1 MVKGDQSPS
10 LLAITAF
17 QVRQTCFKVGGEYPS
32 LKNVESLSSNS
43 LQPDH
48 SHDRGEKKPRLD
60 KVRACNRLYVYTIS
74 HTEVFQ
80 RLFS

>member
-17 QVRQTCFKVGGEYPS
+17 QVRQTCFKVGGECPS
-32 LKNVESLSSNS
+32 LKNVESFSSNS

-48 SHDRGEKKPRLD
+48 SHDRGEKNPEAGQSSRMQQT
-60 KVRACNRLYVYTIS
+60 VCVYNQS
-74 HTEVFQ
+74 H
-80 RLFS
+80 